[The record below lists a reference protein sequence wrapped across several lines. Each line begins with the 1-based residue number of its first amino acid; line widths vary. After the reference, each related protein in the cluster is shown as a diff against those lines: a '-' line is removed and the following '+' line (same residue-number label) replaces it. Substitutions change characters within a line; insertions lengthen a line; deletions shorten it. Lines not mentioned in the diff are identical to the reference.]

1 MQGGEGKRMRPTPI
15 RAWRGANE
23 MTAGSGER
31 QQAPYGRALWDA
43 DKKARLFAE
52 VVKTTEMAKSA
63 GLLDRTKDGK
73 SEQTLRLYARL
84 ARSRV
89 DVMAADGGRLMDGV
103 TAQSWHTVRAAVL
116 HRLAEEYRNW
126 RKVGDKASDFA
137 EAVNAARATRRAAI
151 LFDKVSKMERPDREA
166 RQSLSK
172 GRTLPAPL
180 LSWQEQVMAASTP
193 AQRPFVALMW
203 ATGCRPA
210 EIERGVTVRRV
221 DGGIE
226 IEIPG
231 AKVTAVNGQ
240 PRRKIL
246 IDARSPAGL
255 HLGIALGAR
264 QEIEMSRKAK
274 RIGNDFADI
283 RRRTG
288 LAAVSAYSF
297 RHQVSADLKA
307 AGVEKKAIAQVLGHA
322 SERTQGRYGR
332 PSKGRA
338 GGGIILDAIGSRPV
352 RTGRP
357 ETGPDTTLE
366 V

>member
-1 MQGGEGKRMRPTPI
+1 M
-15 RAWRGANE
+15 
-23 MTAGSGER
+23 
-31 QQAPYGRALWDA
+31 
-43 DKKARLFAE
+43 
-52 VVKTTEMAKSA
+52 
-63 GLLDRTKDGK
+63 
-73 SEQTLRLYARL
+73 
-84 ARSRV
+84 
-89 DVMAADGGRLMDGV
+89 
-103 TAQSWHTVRAAVL
+103 
-116 HRLAEEYRNW
+116 
-126 RKVGDKASDFA
+126 
-137 EAVNAARATRRAAI
+137 
-151 LFDKVSKMERPDREA
+151 
-166 RQSLSK
+166 
-172 GRTLPAPL
+172 
-180 LSWQEQVMAASTP
+180 
-193 AQRPFVALMW
+193 
-203 ATGCRPA
+203 
-210 EIERGVTVRRV
+210 
-221 DGGIE
+221 
-226 IEIPG
+226 
-231 AKVTAVNGQ
+231 NGQ
-240 PRRKIL
+240 PCRKIL

-307 AGVEKKAIAQVLGHA
+307 AGVEKAIAQVLGHA

>member
-1 MQGGEGKRMRPTPI
+1 MRPTPI
-15 RAWRGANE
+15 PNVGRERTT
-23 MTAGSGER
+23 MTAGSGES
-31 QQAPYGRALWDA
+31 QQAPYGRALWDDA
-43 DKKARLFAE
+43 KKKGLFAE
-52 VVKTTEMAKSA
+52 VVKTTEIAKR
-63 GLLDRTKDGK
+63 GGVLERTEEGK
-73 SEQTLRLYARL
+73 SPATLALYHRL

-89 DVMAADGGRLMDGV
+89 DTSAEGGGRLMEGV
-103 TAQSWHTVRAAVL
+103 TAASWHTVKAAVM
-116 HRLAEEYRNW
+116 HQLAEEYRRW
-126 RKVGDKASDFA
+126 RKAGDKEPDFA
-137 EAVNAARATRRAAI
+137 RAVDAAKRARRAVLA
-151 LFDKVSKMERPDREA
+151 FEKVAKMERPPREPVPS
-166 RQSLSK
+166 RSK
-172 GRTLPAPL
+172 GRTLPA
-180 LSWQEQVMAASTP
+180 LSWQEQVMASATVK
-193 AQRPFVALMW
+193 QKPFVALMW

-221 DGGIE
+221 QGGIE

-231 AKVTAVNGQ
+231 AKVTETKGQ

-246 IDARSPAGL
+246 IDAKSPAGL
-255 HLGIALGAR
+255 HLGMALGAKA
-264 QEIEMSRKAK
+264 EIEMSRKAK

-288 LAAVSAYSF
+288 LATVSAYSF

-307 AGVEKKAIAQVLGHA
+307 AGVDKNAIAQVLGHA

-357 ETGPDTTLE
+357 ALDGNQPSLDG
-366 V
+366 

>member
-1 MQGGEGKRMRPTPI
+1 
-15 RAWRGANE
+15 
-23 MTAGSGER
+23 MTKGSGESPR
-31 QQAPYGRALWDA
+31 APYGRALWDA
-43 DKKARLFAE
+43 TKKAALFAE
-52 VVKTTEMAKSA
+52 VVKTTAMAKEC
-63 GLLDRTKDGK
+63 GLLERGGDGK
-73 SEQTLRLYARL
+73 SEATLKLYRRL

-89 DVMAADGGRLMDGV
+89 DVTNASGGRLMDGV
-103 TAQSWHTVRAAVL
+103 TAASWHTVRAAVL
-116 HRLAEEYRNW
+116 HQLADEYRHWRKIGDKTQDLAE
-126 RKVGDKASDFA
+126 AI
-137 EAVNAARATRRAAI
+137 NAARATRRAAI
-151 LFDKVSKMERPDREA
+151 LFDKVSKMERPARET
-166 RQSLSK
+166 RNSRSK
-172 GRTLPAPL
+172 GRNLPA

-231 AKVTAVNGQ
+231 AKVTATNGQ

-255 HLGIALGAR
+255 HLGIALGMR
-264 QEIEMSRKAK
+264 KEIEMSRKAK

-307 AGVEKKAIAQVLGHA
+307 AGVDKNAIAQVLGHA
-322 SERTQGRYGR
+322 SERTQGRYGK
-332 PSKGRA
+332 PSRGQA

-357 ETGPDTTLE
+357 APDGDQPSLDG
-366 V
+366 

>member
-1 MQGGEGKRMRPTPI
+1 
-15 RAWRGANE
+15 
-23 MTAGSGER
+23 
-31 QQAPYGRALWDA
+31 
-43 DKKARLFAE
+43 
-52 VVKTTEMAKSA
+52 
-63 GLLDRTKDGK
+63 
-73 SEQTLRLYARL
+73 
-84 ARSRV
+84 
-89 DVMAADGGRLMDGV
+89 MDGV
-103 TAQSWHTVRAAVL
+103 TAQSWHTVRTAVL
-116 HRLAEEYRNW
+116 HQLAEEYRSW
-126 RKVGDKASDFA
+126 RKVGDKTPDFA
-137 EAVNAARATRRAAI
+137 EAVKAAQATRQAAI
-151 LFDKVSKMERPDREA
+151 LFDKVSKMERPAREV
-166 RQSLSK
+166 RQSRSK
-172 GRTLPAPL
+172 GRTLPA

-231 AKVTAVNGQ
+231 AKVTATNGAASPQ
-240 PRRKIL
+240 DPDRCQKPR
-246 IDARSPAGL
+246 GL
-255 HLGIALGAR
+255 HLGVALGAR

-307 AGVEKKAIAQVLGHA
+307 AGVDKNAIAQVLGHA

-338 GGGIILDAIGSRPV
+338 GAVSSWTRSAADPSGPAGRNGGQIR
-352 RTGRP
+352 R
-357 ETGPDTTLE
+357 
-366 V
+366 

>member
-1 MQGGEGKRMRPTPI
+1 
-15 RAWRGANE
+15 

-43 DKKARLFAE
+43 DKKAKLFAE

-151 LFDKVSKMERPDREA
+151 LFDKVSKMERPAREPA
-166 RQSLSK
+166 APSRSK
-172 GRTLPAPL
+172 GRTLPA
-180 LSWQEQVMAASTP
+180 LSWQEQVMASATVK
-193 AQRPFVALMW
+193 QKPFIALMW

-221 DGGIE
+221 HGGIE

-231 AKVTAVNGQ
+231 AKVTATNGQ
-240 PRRKIL
+240 PRRRIL
-246 IDARSPAGL
+246 IDAKSPAGM

-307 AGVEKKAIAQVLGHA
+307 AGVHKNAIAQVLGHA

-357 ETGPDTTLE
+357 APDSNQPSLDG
-366 V
+366 

>member
-1 MQGGEGKRMRPTPI
+1 MRPTLYPERREG
-15 RAWRGANE
+15 RAT
-23 MTAGSGER
+23 MTAGSGES

-43 DKKARLFAE
+43 DKKKGLFAE
-52 VVKTTEMAKSA
+52 VVKTTEIAKR
-63 GLLDRTKDGK
+63 GGVLERTEEGK
-73 SEQTLRLYARL
+73 SESTLKLYRRLG
-84 ARSRV
+84 RSRV
-89 DVMAADGGRLMDGV
+89 DVTEDGGGRLMEGV
-103 TAQSWHTVRAAVL
+103 TAASWHTVRAAVL
-116 HRLAEEYRNW
+116 HQLAEEYRRW
-126 RKVGDKASDFA
+126 RKVGDKEPDFA
-137 EAVNAARATRRAAI
+137 KAVEAAKRARRAVLA
-151 LFDKVSKMERPDREA
+151 FERVAKMERPPREPVP
-166 RQSLSK
+166 SLSK
-172 GRTLPAPL
+172 GRTLPA

-221 DGGIE
+221 QGGIE

-231 AKVTAVNGQ
+231 AKVTDTKGQ

-246 IDARSPAGL
+246 IDAKSPAGL
-255 HLGIALGAR
+255 HLGMALGANA
-264 QEIEMSRKAK
+264 EIEMSRKAK

-297 RHQVSADLKA
+297 RHQVSSDLKA
-307 AGVEKKAIAQVLGHA
+307 AGVDKNGIAQVLGHA
-322 SERTQGRYGR
+322 SERTQGRYGK
-332 PSKGRA
+332 PSRGRA
-338 GGGIILDAIGSRPV
+338 GGGIIIDAIASREV

-357 ETGPDTTLE
+357 AGPGAGPTLE

>member
-1 MQGGEGKRMRPTPI
+1 
-15 RAWRGANE
+15 

-43 DKKARLFAE
+43 EKKAKLFAA
-52 VVKTTEMAKSA
+52 VVKTTEMAKGA
-63 GLLDRTKDGK
+63 GLLERTKGGK
-73 SEQTLRLYARL
+73 SGQTLRLYARL

-89 DVMAADGGRLMDGV
+89 DVTTADGGRLMDGV
-103 TAQSWHTVRAAVL
+103 TAQSWHTVRTAVL
-116 HRLAEEYRNW
+116 HQLAEEYRSW
-126 RKVGDKASDFA
+126 RKVGDKTPDFA
-137 EAVNAARATRRAAI
+137 EAVKAAQATRRAAI
-151 LFDKVSKMERPDREA
+151 LFDKVSKMERPA
-166 RQSLSK
+166 RGATVPVK
-172 GRTLPAPL
+172 GRTLPA

-231 AKVTAVNGQ
+231 AKVTATNGQ

-255 HLGIALGAR
+255 HLGVALGAR

-307 AGVEKKAIAQVLGHA
+307 AGVDKNAIAQVLGHA

-357 ETGPDTTLE
+357 QTGPDTTLE